1 MTDKKTPYLMKG
13 VAPPTSDSSILLSS
27 SRYLNDPRVRDG
39 IALRMLGRTG
49 RDLPSTY
56 TLPALYEALGSVED
70 PDELQAL
77 FDEEKKANPRFA
89 EWLSER
95 FLSTMDREDFK
106 DYPPET
112 VGGIYYRYLYDREFE
127 PNIIDLHEPE
137 NDMDYWAM
145 RSSQIHDIFEHI
157 LAAAPFDII
166 NEMVPTAMKISNVHR
181 HLGPKLAGKLTII
194 NSTLLSGQLMRTTLH
209 YPECMEAVIERMER
223 GLLIG
228 RTSEPYFMMKYEDI
242 LHLTPE
248 AAREAIGMHN
258 VLAVDYPELSNVI
271 SEGVYYE
278 EMEAMKERAKQRE
291 AERAA

>member
-13 VAPPTSDSSILLSS
+13 VSRPTSESSILLSS
-27 SRYLNDPRVRDG
+27 SKYLNDARVRDA

-56 TLPALYEALGSVED
+56 SLPALFEALGAVED
-70 PDELQAL
+70 PEEIQQL
-77 FDEEKKANPRFA
+77 FDEEKKINPAFA
-89 EWLSER
+89 KWLSER
-95 FLSTMDREDFK
+95 YLSTMDRDDFR

-112 VGGIYYRYLYDREFE
+112 VGGIYYRYLYDRQFE
-127 PNIIDLHEPE
+127 PNIIELREPE
-137 NDMDYWAM
+137 SDMEYWAI

-166 NEMVPTAMKISNVHR
+166 NEMVPTAMKITNTHK
-181 HLGPKLAGKLTII
+181 HLSPKLAGKLTII
-194 NSTLLSGQLMRTTLH
+194 NSTLLTGQLMRTTLH
-209 YPECMEAVIERMER
+209 YPECMQAIVERMER

-228 RTSEPYFMMKYEDI
+228 RTSEPYFMLKYEDI

-248 AAREAIGMHN
+248 AAREAIGMRN

-278 EMEAMKERAKQRE
+278 EMEEMKERARQRE

>member
-13 VAPPTSDSSILLSS
+13 VSQPTSESSILLSS
-27 SRYLNDPRVRDG
+27 SKYLNDARVREA

-56 TLPALYEALGSVED
+56 SLPALFEALGAVED
-70 PDELQAL
+70 PEEIQQL
-77 FDEEKKANPRFA
+77 FDEEKAANPAFA
-89 EWLSER
+89 QWLSER
-95 FLSTMDREDFK
+95 YLSTMERDDFK

-112 VGGIYYRYLYDREFE
+112 VGGIYYRYLYDRQFE
-127 PNIIDLHEPE
+127 PNIIELHEPRS
-137 NDMDYWAM
+137 DMEYWAM

-166 NEMVPTAMKISNVHR
+166 NEMVPTAMKITNTHK

-194 NSTLLSGQLMRTTLH
+194 NSTLLTGQLMRTTLH
-209 YPECMEAVIERMER
+209 YPECMQAIVERMER

-228 RTSEPYFMMKYEDI
+228 RTSEPYFMLKYEDI

-248 AAREAIGMHN
+248 AAREAIGMRN

-278 EMEAMKERAKQRE
+278 EMEEMKVRARQRE